1 MRLGICTTTLKR
13 ICRQNGINKWPRR
26 DILRNQRAQLAARL
40 AQEPPASHHGI
51 YRQTPPS
58 SDSTAA
64 AMTAAVDAPARPISQ
79 KRKTPSPS
87 SAAEP
92 VGSDVSPSEEVH
104 CQQVI
109 MQPSAHISRQP
120 SPRPSGR
127 RPRQIDALPAHSP
140 FGNATVVPMD
150 EMPAHM
156 PSAGEQRSE
165 QTVMAPV
172 VIDHNM
178 LQRRREFEA
187 LMLSW
192 MRECEAAEDHPLL
205 ADALFDA
212 NALLQDLQGDAALTV
227 NH

>member
-1 MRLGICTTTLKR
+1 MLTALDCMVVLSKQRPGCPDQVQDTCILMNAHECLIC
-13 ICRQNGINKWPRR
+13 
-26 DILRNQRAQLAARL
+26 
-40 AQEPPASHHGI
+40 
-51 YRQTPPS
+51 
-58 SDSTAA
+58 
-64 AMTAAVDAPARPISQ
+64 V
-79 KRKTPSPS
+79 
-87 SAAEP
+87 
-92 VGSDVSPSEEVH
+92 V
-104 CQQVI
+104 QVI